1 MTTTA
6 EAPTNIAVLK
16 YWGKNPAWE
25 EYHIPS
31 KSSLSFTVDKLKTKT
46 TVEAKPG
53 GSGRADFTLNGK
65 KIAPAMKEYE
75 YIGDFFAKVG
85 AFHPFVKK
93 YDYRIASENNFPTS
107 AGFASSASGFA
118 ALITAMA
125 GELEEF
131 APLRGDDRRLSALAR
146 LGSGSAA
153 RSIPAKGGFVVWH
166 RGLEFTDRREPSSLS
181 KAEVAMAS
189 ESSYAETLFAPA
201 HWPELRLLY
210 AKVEAGEKKVKSR
223 AGMRAS
229 IETNPLYGAWVEY
242 EEGSMKGAMAG
253 AMKRRDFPALAA
265 LVMKASN
272 NLHQICLGTYP
283 PIVYLNETS
292 LRIIGAVHE
301 MNGDAPKAAYTY
313 DAGPNAVVLTLE
325 KHERE
330 VRSLLEGIVG
340 DNITTARMGE
350 GARAVKGHLF

>member
-6 EAPTNIAVLK
+6 DAPTNIAVLK

-31 KSSLSFTVDKLKTKT
+31 KSSLSFTVDRLRTKT
-46 TVEAKPG
+46 TVEARPG
-53 GSGRADFTLNGK
+53 KGRADFTLNGK
-65 KIAPAMKEYE
+65 RITHAMTEYE
-75 YIGDFFAKVG
+75 YIGDFLGRVG
-85 AFHPFVKK
+85 AFHPFVKE

-131 APLRGDDRRLSALAR
+131 APLRGDDKRLSALAR

-166 RGLEFTDRREPSSLS
+166 RGLDFGDGRKPAGLT
-181 KAEVAMAS
+181 KAELGKAS
-189 ESSYAETLFAPA
+189 DSSFAETLFAPA
-201 HWPELRLLY
+201 HWPELRILY

-229 IETNPLYGAWVEY
+229 IETNPLYAAWVEY
-242 EEGSMKGAMAG
+242 EEKSMKAVMIEAMR
-253 AMKRRDFPALAA
+253 RRDFPVLAG
-265 LVMKASN
+265 LIMKASN

-292 LRIIGAVHE
+292 LRIMEAVHE
-301 MNGDAPKAAYTY
+301 MNGD
-313 DAGPNAVVLTLE
+313 E
-325 KHERE
+325 
-330 VRSLLEGIVG
+330 
-340 DNITTARMGE
+340 
-350 GARAVKGHLF
+350 